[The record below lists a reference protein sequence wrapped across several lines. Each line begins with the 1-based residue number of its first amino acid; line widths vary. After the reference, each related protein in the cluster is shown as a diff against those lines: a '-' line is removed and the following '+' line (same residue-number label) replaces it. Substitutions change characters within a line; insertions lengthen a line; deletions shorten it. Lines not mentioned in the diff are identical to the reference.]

1 VTLNALDISILLP
14 ALVAG
19 LLVTAT
25 HVPLGMQVLSRG
37 IVFIDL
43 AIAQIAGCG
52 VVLADQ
58 LGFEAAGIAVQVAAL
73 AAALA
78 GALLLTWTE
87 RIWPDVQEA
96 VIGVVF
102 VLGAT
107 GSVLLLASNV
117 HGSEHLRDLL
127 VGQILWAQPS
137 RLVWA
142 ALVYAAILF
151 LWFGWKERLGRTGF
165 YVLFA
170 LAVTVSVQ
178 LVGLY
183 LVFATLIV
191 PPLATRKM
199 SRHRLAAAWAIGAAG
214 YAAGLVAST
223 ALDLPT
229 GPVIVWMLVILSL
242 AWFAIF
248 APRFIVATGASRAAS
263 PPHAPKVAAIS
274 AKPRS
279 RAGGRRA

>member
-1 VTLNALDISILLP
+1 MNLALDLSILLP

-25 HVPLGMQVLSRG
+25 HVPLGVQVLARG

-52 VVLADQ
+52 VLLADRF
-58 LGFEAAGIAVQVAAL
+58 GFEAEGIAVQVSAL

-107 GSVLLLASNV
+107 GSVLLLASNP

-127 VGQILWAQPS
+127 VGQILWVQPG

-142 ALVYAAILF
+142 AVIYAGILAA
-151 LWFGWKERLGRTGF
+151 WFGAGKRIGRVGF

-170 LAVTVSVQ
+170 LAVTISVQ

-191 PPLATRKM
+191 PPLATRALT
-199 SRHRLAAAWAIGAAG
+199 RGRLAVAWGLGAAG
-214 YAAGLVAST
+214 YAAGLVVAT
-223 ALDLPT
+223 LADLPP
-229 GPVIVWMLVILSL
+229 GPVIVWALVVL
-242 AWFAIF
+242 ALAAHWGI
-248 APRFIVATGASRAAS
+248 APRTGG
-263 PPHAPKVAAIS
+263 PHDLQ
-274 AKPRS
+274 
-279 RAGGRRA
+279 

>member
-1 VTLNALDISILLP
+1 MNLSLTALDLSILLP
-14 ALVAG
+14 AFVAG

-25 HVPLGMQVLSRG
+25 HVPLGTQVLARG

-52 VVLADQ
+52 VVLADRM
-58 LGFEAAGIAVQVAAL
+58 GFEAEGIAVQIAAF
-73 AAALA
+73 AAALG
-78 GALLLTWTE
+78 GALLLTWSE
-87 RIWPDVQEA
+87 KVWPDVQEA

-102 VLGAT
+102 VMGAT
-107 GSVLLLASNV
+107 ASLILLASNP

-137 RLVWA
+137 RLAWA
-142 ALVYAAILF
+142 ALVYAGVLAA
-151 LWFGWKERLGRTGF
+151 WFGLGARLGRVGF

-170 LAVTVSVQ
+170 LAVTISVQ

-191 PPLATRKM
+191 PPLATRRM
-199 SRHRLAAAWAIGAAG
+199 TRRRLPAAWAIGVVG

-223 ALDLPT
+223 ALDLPS
-229 GPVIVWMLVILSL
+229 GAIIVWTLV
-242 AWFAIF
+242 
-248 APRFIVATGASRAAS
+248 
-263 PPHAPKVAAIS
+263 VAALIWYPFTRP
-274 AKPRS
+274 AGA
-279 RAGGRRA
+279 RA

>member
-1 VTLNALDISILLP
+1 MSLAGLDFSILWP
-14 ALVAG
+14 AMAAG

-25 HVPLGMQVLSRG
+25 HVPLGTQVLERG

-52 VVLADQ
+52 VLLAARI
-58 LGFEAAGIAVQVAAL
+58 GFGAEGVAVQIAAL

-127 VGQILWAQPS
+127 VGQILWVQPA
-137 RLVWA
+137 RLAWA
-142 ALVYAAILF
+142 AVAYAVVLAV
-151 LWFGWKERLGRTGF
+151 WFGGRERIGRVGF

-170 LAVTVSVQ
+170 VAVTVSVQ

-191 PPLATRKM
+191 PPLATRRM
-199 SRHRLAAAWAIGAAG
+199 ARQRLAAAWALGAAG
-214 YAAGLVAST
+214 YALGLLAST
-223 ALDLPT
+223 VLDLPS
-229 GPVIVWMLVILSL
+229 GPVIVWVL
-242 AWFAIF
+242 
-248 APRFIVATGASRAAS
+248 
-263 PPHAPKVAAIS
+263 VAA
-274 AKPRS
+274 ALVFYPFT
-279 RAGGRRA
+279 RRWTMAR

>member
-1 VTLNALDISILLP
+1 MNLSAAEFSILLP
-14 ALVAG
+14 AFVAG
-19 LLVTAT
+19 ILVTAT
-25 HVPLGMQVLSRG
+25 HVPLGTQVLARG

-52 VVLADQ
+52 VLLADQ
-58 LGFEAAGIAVQVAAL
+58 LGFEPQGAAVQIAAL
-73 AAALA
+73 TAALA

-87 RIWPDVQEA
+87 RIWPEVQEA
-96 VIGVVF
+96 VIGVTF

-142 ALVYAAILF
+142 AAVYAIILA
-151 LWFGWKERLGRTGF
+151 LWFGARERLGQVGF
-165 YVLFA
+165 YALFA
-170 LAVTVSVQ
+170 VAVTVSVQ

-191 PPLATRKM
+191 PPLATRRM
-199 SRHRLAAAWAIGAAG
+199 ARRRLTAAWSLGLVG
-214 YAAGLVAST
+214 YAVGLMAST
-223 ALDLPT
+223 ALDLPS
-229 GPVIVWMLVILSL
+229 GPVIVWVLVAL
-242 AWFAIF
+242 ALACQ
-248 APRFIVATGASRAAS
+248 AATRPRQLATSS
-263 PPHAPKVAAIS
+263 PPP
-274 AKPRS
+274 
-279 RAGGRRA
+279 

>member
-1 VTLNALDISILLP
+1 M
-14 ALVAG
+14 
-19 LLVTAT
+19 
-25 HVPLGMQVLSRG
+25 PLGTQVLARG

-52 VVLADQ
+52 VLLADQ
-58 LGFEAAGIAVQVAAL
+58 LGFEPQGAAVQIAAL

-96 VIGVVF
+96 VIGVTF

-127 VGQILWAQPS
+127 VGQILWAQPT

-142 ALVYAAILF
+142 AAVYAVILA
-151 LWFGWKERLGRTGF
+151 LWFGARERLGQVGF
-165 YVLFA
+165 YALFA
-170 LAVTVSVQ
+170 VAVTVSVQ

-191 PPLATRKM
+191 PPLATRRM
-199 SRHRLAAAWAIGAAG
+199 TRRRLAAAWSLGLAG
-214 YAAGLVAST
+214 YAVGLVAVDG
-223 ALDLPT
+223 ARPAERPGDRLGT
-229 GPVIVWMLVILSL
+229 GR
-242 AWFAIF
+242 ACAG
-248 APRFIVATGASRAAS
+248 VASGNAAS
-263 PPHAPKVAAIS
+263 PGCARILGTLKLP
-274 AKPRS
+274 
-279 RAGGRRA
+279 RAGADRRHMHGAAVFVGLTGVVRRGQGRESGAAHAH

>member
-1 VTLNALDISILLP
+1 MNFSAVEFSILLP
-14 ALVAG
+14 AFVAG
-19 LLVTAT
+19 LLVAAT
-25 HVPLGMQVLSRG
+25 HVPLGSQVLARG

-52 VVLADQ
+52 VLLADQ
-58 LGFEAAGIAVQVAAL
+58 LGFDAQGIAVQVAAMS
-73 AAALA
+73 AALG

-87 RIWPDVQEA
+87 RVYADVQEA

-117 HGSEHLRDLL
+117 HGGEHLRDLL
-127 VGQILWAQPS
+127 VGQILWVQPA

-142 ALVYAAILF
+142 AIAYAAILAV
-151 LWFGWKERLGRTGF
+151 WFGLGARLPRAGF

-191 PPLATRKM
+191 PPLATRRM
-199 SRHRLAAAWAIGAAG
+199 PRGRLPAAWALAAAG
-214 YAAGLVAST
+214 YFGGLLLST
-223 ALDLPT
+223 AADLPS
-229 GPVIVWMLVILSL
+229 GPVIVWVLVVL
-242 AWFAIF
+242 AVGVEAYL
-248 APRFIVATGASRAAS
+248 
-263 PPHAPKVAAIS
+263 
-274 AKPRS
+274 
-279 RAGGRRA
+279 RRRPQSV